1 MAILTYVRFIIL
13 VDSFVVVFG
22 LVDDHLFFLNL
33 EEKKLPICFQ
43 KQKSILIF
51 RLNITKFIFMYLL
64 NKLYIFNKK
73 VCKSITRS
81 CFSFEFLRFSSLDK
95 YIWDQ

>member
-33 EEKKLPICFQ
+33 EEKKTSYLFS
-43 KQKSILIF
+43 K
-51 RLNITKFIFMYLL
+51 TKIYLD
-64 NKLYIFNKK
+64 F
-73 VCKSITRS
+73 
-81 CFSFEFLRFSSLDK
+81 
-95 YIWDQ
+95 